1 MTLRA
6 APRDPATAEAAHRIP
21 PTYTAFLNPNAMA
34 GRRIGVLRQAC
45 RPDASDPQVIALFDQ
60 AVSDFQR
67 AGAEVVD
74 PFMVPE
80 FDQFPPTLQPPSEE
94 RAGIERYLARTGQTF
109 PKTVADIMASRKF
122 HPLHDVGL
130 LAISA
135 APAPDEDPVV
145 EQLKAAEAR
154 MRTAYLSAMEG
165 LRIDVLAIP
174 TAAYPPKLNGDR
186 DASTAGLRSGIA
198 AALHWP
204 AVVVPMGY
212 AYESLPSGLQLLGRP
227 WSEPIL
233 IELAYAYE
241 QATRHR
247 VPPNTVP
254 SLRDEWTE
262 GRVPTFGAVWPAALR
277 TAASEPNPVNHRP
290 SGAASRGRAARL
302 GLSGAMITEYSAEDR
317 RYDPAR
323 IRAVPGR
330 RRGAPADDEPADGSV
345 GGTPVHSVDFVRTV
359 FHRSTGISSFGPH
372 TP

>member
-1 MTLRA
+1 
-6 APRDPATAEAAHRIP
+6 
-21 PTYTAFLNPNAMA
+21 
-34 GRRIGVLRQAC
+34 
-45 RPDASDPQVIALFDQ
+45 
-60 AVSDFQR
+60 
-67 AGAEVVD
+67 
-74 PFMVPE
+74 MVPE

-254 SLRDEWTE
+254 SLRD
-262 GRVPTFGAVWPAALR
+262 
-277 TAASEPNPVNHRP
+277 
-290 SGAASRGRAARL
+290 
-302 GLSGAMITEYSAEDR
+302 
-317 RYDPAR
+317 
-323 IRAVPGR
+323 
-330 RRGAPADDEPADGSV
+330 
-345 GGTPVHSVDFVRTV
+345 
-359 FHRSTGISSFGPH
+359 
-372 TP
+372 